1 MTDTPEK
8 TPAANGLRVGSSR
21 AAIRANES
29 GGGPFLSVIFSR
41 LYRTNGGYC
50 RTSSCGPND
59 RPHLVMPGH
68 QVRRAAGE
76 LTPDFGEYCIPLG
89 VTLGAAFA

>member
-8 TPAANGLRVGSSR
+8 TPAANGLRAGSSR

-29 GGGPFLSVIFSR
+29 DGGPFLSVAFSR
-41 LYRTNGGYC
+41 LYRTNAGCCG
-50 RTSSCGPND
+50 TASLGPNN
-59 RPHLVMPGH
+59 RPHLAMPAH
-68 QVRRAAGE
+68 RVRRATGE
-76 LTPDFGEYCIPLG
+76 LTPDSGDYRIPLG